1 MTQLGGSA
9 LSAQSP
15 QPRHFPPV
23 FWGLLALTAVVRLPE
38 ITRPLLGNFA
48 TKNCVYAMIA
58 RNWAE
63 GRAGLFYPTVD
74 VLKGG
79 SRSWHMLEFPVSA
92 YLSGGLWKLLGGSLD
107 TWGRATAVAFSVG
120 SVAIMFLFVRRRH
133 GHSAAT
139 AAALALALAPVSII
153 YGQSFMLEAS
163 LVFFTLATFYALD
176 RWGGPLARI
185 PQHSVPLL
193 DVRQA
198 VMRSPAP
205 HCFCEAVAHCELPSA
220 VGQKRGPGRIGWL
233 VAADVSLAL
242 LLLTKIYMLVVLLPL
257 AGEVFRWR
265 PAAGRRP
272 RCAVLAVLLVA
283 IMPAAFWYAFA
294 YRTASPEGPFAERIF
309 YSVRQSADAQLTA
322 YRLLSSADFYRQ
334 ILDDLTGVV
343 LTPIGF
349 VLALVGLTH
358 RQWRQHAVW
367 LLAMVLLVAALPRK
381 FHEMNYY
388 YMAVLPPLCIMAGL
402 GWQVI
407 GERVRSGPTNLRSVP
422 AVAGL
427 LLVAL
432 LFSFRYAVRPAFVT
446 PQEDRGVLEAARLV
460 QQLTAEDEPVVTMHG
475 TAIDLLYYCRRPGW
489 AVAPDA
495 PELEAVLADC
505 RRQGARYVVVVG
517 EGPLLESLVAWGEDF
532 RIHRLPAP

>member
-1 MTQLGGSA
+1 MSQLGRGA

-15 QPRHFPPV
+15 QARHFPRV
-23 FWGLLALTAVVRLPE
+23 LWGLVAVTVAVRLMG

-63 GRAGLFYPTVD
+63 GRAGLFSPTVD

-92 YLSGGLWKLLGGSLD
+92 YLTGGLWKMLGGSLD
-107 TWGRATAVAFSVG
+107 IWGRATAVAFSAG
-120 SVAIMFLFVRRRH
+120 SVAVMYLFVRRRH

-139 AAALALALAPVSII
+139 AAALALALAPVSVI

-163 LVFFTLATFYALD
+163 LLFFTLATFYTLD
-176 RWGGPLARI
+176 RW
-185 PQHSVPLL
+185 L
-193 DVRQA
+193 DA
-198 VMRSPAP
+198 GDRS
-205 HCFCEAVAHCELPSA
+205 FGLVAHFNSMN
-220 VGQKRGPGRIGWL
+220 GRGTRQIRLDEAPGHLGWL
-233 VAADVSLAL
+233 LAAGVSLAL
-242 LLLTKIYMLVVLLPL
+242 LLLTKIYMLVMLLPL
-257 AGEVFRWR
+257 VTEVFRWR
-265 PAAGRRP
+265 PAAGRRL
-272 RCAVLAVLLVA
+272 RCAALAVLLVA
-283 IMPAAFWYAFA
+283 IPPAAFWYAFA
-294 YRTASPEGPFAERIF
+294 YRTASPEGPFAERTF
-309 YSVRQSADAQLTA
+309 YSVRQGAETQLMA
-322 YRLLSSADFYRQ
+322 YRLLSSPDFYRQ

-349 VLALVGLTH
+349 VLALAGLLD
-358 RQWRQHAVW
+358 RQWRQHGVW
-367 LLAMVLLVAALPRK
+367 LLAMLLLLAALPRK

-388 YMAVLPPLCIMAGL
+388 YLAVLPPLCIMAGL

-407 GERVRSGPTNLRSVP
+407 GERVRPGRT

-427 LLVAL
+427 LLAAL
-432 LFSFRYAVRPAFVT
+432 LFSFRYAARPAFVT
-446 PQEDRGVLEAARLV
+446 PPEDRGVLEAARLV

-475 TAIDLLYYCRRPGW
+475 TTIDLLYYCRRPGW

-495 PELEAVLADC
+495 TELEAVLEDC

-517 EGPLLESLVAWGEDF
+517 EGPILPSLLACGENF
-532 RIHRLPAP
+532 RIHRLPE

>member
-9 LSAQSP
+9 PSAQSA
-15 QPRHFPPV
+15 QARHFPRV
-23 FWGLLALTAVVRLPE
+23 FWGLLALTAAVRLLG

-63 GRAGLFYPTVD
+63 GRAGLFSPTVD

-92 YLSGGLWKLLGGSLD
+92 YLTGGLWKMLGGSLEV
-107 TWGRATAVAFSVG
+107 WGRATAVVFSVG
-120 SVAIMFLFVRRRH
+120 SVAIMYLFVRRRH

-163 LVFFTLATFYALD
+163 LVFFTLATFYTLD
-176 RWGGPLARI
+176 RW
-185 PQHSVPLL
+185 L
-193 DVRQA
+193 DA
-198 VMRSPAP
+198 
-205 HCFCEAVAHCELPSA
+205 
-220 VGQKRGPGRIGWL
+220 GDGWL
-233 VAADVSLAL
+233 DLRHLGWLLAAGVSLAL

-257 AGEVFRWR
+257 AAEVVRWR

-272 RCAVLAVLLVA
+272 RCAALAVLLVS
-283 IMPAAFWYAFA
+283 ILPAAVWYAFA

-309 YSVRQSADAQLTA
+309 YSVRQSGEAQLA
-322 YRLLSSADFYRQ
+322 AFRLLWSPDFYRQ
-334 ILDDLTGVV
+334 ILDNLTGVV

-349 VLALVGLTH
+349 VLALAGLLD

-367 LLAMVLLVAALPRK
+367 LLAMLLLLAALPRK

-388 YMAVLPPLCIMAGL
+388 YLAVLPPLCIMAGL

-407 GERVRSGPTNLRSVP
+407 RERVCPGPTNLRSVP

-427 LLVAL
+427 LLAAL
-432 LFSFRYAVRPAFVT
+432 LFSFRYTARPAFVT

-475 TAIDLLYYCRRPGW
+475 TTINLLYYCRRPGW

-495 PELEAVLADC
+495 PELEAVLEDC

-517 EGPLLESLVAWGEDF
+517 EGPILPSLVACGEDF
-532 RIHRLPAP
+532 RIHRLPE

>member
-1 MTQLGGSA
+1 MTQPGGSA
-9 LSAQSP
+9 PSAQSP

-23 FWGLLALTAVVRLPE
+23 FWGLLALTAVVRLLG

-63 GRAGLFYPTVD
+63 GRAGLFCPTVD

-107 TWGRATAVAFSVG
+107 TWGRATAVAFSVA

-139 AAALALALAPVSII
+139 AAALTLALAPVSII

-176 RWGGPLARI
+176 RWLDAGDRSFGLVAHLNPTDGLGARQIRRDGPL
-185 PQHSVPLL
+185 
-193 DVRQA
+193 
-198 VMRSPAP
+198 
-205 HCFCEAVAHCELPSA
+205 
-220 VGQKRGPGRIGWL
+220 GRIGWL
-233 VAADVSLAL
+233 LAVAACLGL

-257 AGEVFRWR
+257 AGEVFRWQLTT
-265 PAAGRRP
+265 GRRP

-283 IMPAAFWYAFA
+283 IIPAAFWYAFA
-294 YRTASPEGPFAERIF
+294 YRTASSEGPFAERIF

-349 VLALVGLTH
+349 VLALVGLLD

-381 FHEMNYY
+381 FGEMNYY

-407 GERVRSGPTNLRSVP
+407 RERVRPGPTNLRSVP

-432 LFSFRYAVRPAFVT
+432 LLSFRYAVRPAFAT

-460 QQLTAEDEPVVTMHG
+460 RQLTAEDELVVTMHG

-517 EGPLLESLVAWGEDF
+517 EGPMLESLVAWGGDF